1 MRQKYVY
8 GLSARGFHKI
18 AYTVWGKAT
27 VARTVVCV
35 HGLTRNAR
43 DFDRLAA
50 ALAAGG
56 CRVVCIDVVGRGASA
71 DLRDP
76 TLYAYPQYLSDM
88 AVVLARLG
96 APQVDWVGTSMG
108 GLIGIILA
116 AQPQSPIRRLVLNDV
131 GPFIPAAAMARIAH
145 YITAVPALPDF
156 AAALNYIR
164 TIYRHTGPCTAADY
178 QAMTEHSIVALPG
191 GGYRLRYDPAI
202 AQNFAAI
209 KGDVDLWSYYD
220 AIACPT
226 LLLRGALSD
235 VLTAESAAEMTRRGP
250 RARLVT
256 IPDIGHFPALMDTAQ
271 IGMVQQFLG
280 ESQPA

>member
-1 MRQKYVY
+1 MRQKFVY

-27 VARTVVCV
+27 AARTIVCV

-50 ALAAGG
+50 ALAASGA
-56 CRVVCIDVVGRGASA
+56 RVVCIDVVGRGASD

-96 APQVDWVGTSMG
+96 TKQVDWVGTSMG

-116 AQPQSPIRRLVLNDV
+116 AQPQSPIRRLILNDV

-145 YITAVPALPDF
+145 YITAVPPLPDF
-156 AAALNYIR
+156 ASALHYIQ
-164 TIYRHTGPCTAADY
+164 TIYRNTGPCTAADY
-178 QAMTEHSIVALPG
+178 QAMTEHSIVALPS

-209 KGDVDLWSYYD
+209 KGDVDLWGFYD
-220 AIACPT
+220 AITCPT

-235 VLTAESAAEMTRRGP
+235 VLTATTATEMTQRGP
-250 RARLVT
+250 RAQLVT
-256 IPDIGHFPALMDTAQ
+256 IPDIGHFPALMDTGQ
-271 IGMVQQFLG
+271 IDLVQKFLAAETG
-280 ESQPA
+280 A

>member
-1 MRQKYVY
+1 MLGRMRQKYVY

-18 AYTVWGKAT
+18 AYYVWGKAT
-27 VARTVVCV
+27 AARTIVCV

-50 ALAAGG
+50 ALAAQGN
-56 CRVVCIDVVGRGASA
+56 RVVCVDVVGRGAS
-71 DLRDP
+71 DTLRDP
-76 TLYAYPQYLSDM
+76 ALYAYPQYLADM
-88 AVVLARLG
+88 TVVLARLG
-96 APQVDWVGTSMG
+96 AAQVDWVGTSMG

-145 YITAVPALPDF
+145 YITAVPPLPDA
-156 AAALNYIR
+156 AAALAYIR
-164 TIYRHTGPCTAADY
+164 TIYRNTGPCTEADY
-178 QAMTEHSIVALPG
+178 QAMARHSIVPLPG

-209 KGDVDLWSYYD
+209 KGDVDLWAYYD
-220 AIACPT
+220 AITCPT

-235 VLTAESAAEMTRRGP
+235 VLTAETAAQMTTRGP

-256 IPDIGHFPALMDTAQ
+256 IPAIGHFPALMDAAQ
-271 IGMVQQFLG
+271 IATLQEFL
-280 ESQPA
+280 AA

>member
-27 VARTVVCV
+27 AARTAVCV

-50 ALAAGG
+50 ALAATGY
-56 CRVVCIDVVGRGASA
+56 RVVCIDVVGRGASD

-76 TLYAYPQYLSDM
+76 ALYGYPQYLADM
-88 AVVLARLG
+88 TVVLARLG
-96 APQVDWVGTSMG
+96 APQIDWIGTSMG

-131 GPFIPAAAMARIAH
+131 GPFIPASAMARIAH
-145 YITAVPALPDF
+145 YI
-156 AAALNYIR
+156 AALAYIQ
-164 TIYRHTGPCTAADY
+164 TIYRNTGPCTPADY
-178 QAMTEHSIVALPG
+178 QAMTDHSIVALPH

-209 KGDVDLWSYYD
+209 KGDVDLWGYYD
-220 AIACPT
+220 AIPCPT

-235 VLTAESAAEMTRRGP
+235 VLTAETATLMTQRGP
-250 RARLVT
+250 RAKLVT
-256 IPDIGHFPALMDTAQ
+256 IPEIGHFPALMDAAQ
-271 IGMVQQFLG
+271 ISLVQDFLALTEHG
-280 ESQPA
+280 QPA